1 MKYIYLSVGTL
12 SLALGVA
19 GIFLPVLPTTPFLL
33 LTAALY
39 FRSSPRAYAWLL
51 RHKYLGEYIRS
62 FREDRAIPLRAKIVS
77 LTLLWLTSLHCILLL
92 FDPWWLK
99 ALMLAVAAGTT
110 VYITS
115 FKTRRSHE

>member
-12 SLALGVA
+12 FLALGVA

-39 FRSSPRAYAWLL
+39 FRSSPRAYGWSL

-99 ALMLAVAAGTT
+99 ALMLAVAAGIT

>member
-1 MKYIYLSVGTL
+1 MKYIYLFAGSF

-19 GIFLPVLPTTPFLL
+19 GIFLPILPTTPFLL

-39 FRSSPRAYAWLL
+39 FRSSPRAYGWLL
-51 RHKYLGEYIRS
+51 RHKYLGGYIRS

-77 LTLLWLTSLHCILLL
+77 LTLLWLTSLHCVLLL
-92 FDPWWLK
+92 FKPWWLK
-99 ALMLAVAAGTT
+99 LLMLIVAAGTT
-110 VYITS
+110 FYITS